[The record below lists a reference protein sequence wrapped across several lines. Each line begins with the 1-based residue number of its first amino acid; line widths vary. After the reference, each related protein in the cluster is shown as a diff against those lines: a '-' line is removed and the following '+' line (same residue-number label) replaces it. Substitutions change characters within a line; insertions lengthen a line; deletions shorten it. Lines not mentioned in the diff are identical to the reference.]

1 MIHRRHIR
9 TCLLAI
15 ITLGLAQTPA
25 RALLNI
31 DGARNQVFVFGSVTF
46 AYSSNIFSE
55 STGRGDSS
63 MSAQAGVE
71 LKRHAGIISVDST
84 FKVDYQ
90 RFGSYTSENS
100 LNPSFYIE
108 FNKTTG
114 RTTGAFTINAF
125 RESRSDSS
133 VNVRTSSWNFPL
145 GLNLK
150 YPINDKFYL
159 TSNTSYLQRRYTDNA
174 ALANLTDYS
183 EGIDLFY
190 VYTSKL
196 DLIGGY
202 RIRVSRTS
210 FGNDTTDHWFNVGA
224 TGGLLAKLNGSVR
237 LGYQIRAVAGAA
249 AENFTHFNALAALNW
264 PMTRKLALSGQ
275 VSRDFNTIA
284 TGASVDSTSLALRAN
299 YTYSRKLGLDTGVAW
314 GRNDFLGRN
323 QTPRTD
329 TFFSWD
335 VGAHYRFNEHLNV
348 GASYT
353 WFRNWSSLS
362 FSNFER
368 QGFSLDV
375 ASRY

>member
-1 MIHRRHIR
+1 
-9 TCLLAI
+9 
-15 ITLGLAQTPA
+15 
-25 RALLNI
+25 
-31 DGARNQVFVFGSVTF
+31 
-46 AYSSNIFSE
+46 
-55 STGRGDSS
+55 
-63 MSAQAGVE
+63 
-71 LKRHAGIISVDST
+71 
-84 FKVDYQ
+84 
-90 RFGSYTSENS
+90 
-100 LNPSFYIE
+100 
-108 FNKTTG
+108 
-114 RTTGAFTINAF
+114 
-125 RESRSDSS
+125 S